1 MQTITIAGNVGKD
14 AATKQVNGQSV
25 TEWSVGVSA
34 ARDAPTTWFKCSMW
48 GSRGEK
54 LAGYIT
60 KGSKIT
66 VAGRLTV
73 GVYDGKPD
81 CKIDVSEVALQGG
94 KSDERGDARQ
104 TYSGG
109 RAGAAAAAN
118 LAADDL
124 DDDMPFMVAIGREP
138 GVSKRRV

>member
-25 TEWSVGVSA
+25 TEWSVAVSNG
-34 ARDAPTTWFKCSMW
+34 RDKDSTWFKCSMW

-66 VAGRLTV
+66 VSGGLTA

-81 CKIDVSEVALQGG
+81 MKINVNDVALQGG
-94 KSDERGDARQ
+94 KSDDRGDARQ
-104 TYSGG
+104 TYGG
-109 RAGAAAAAN
+109 GQAGASAAARMRAD
-118 LAADDL
+118 DDL
-124 DDDMPFMVAIGREP
+124 DDDMPF
-138 GVSKRRV
+138 